1 MTANMH
7 LAEIANRDVVE
18 FPDEWFVINPES
30 AATAHSAHVVEV
42 KHGARY
48 NAPHFLYY
56 CMGDAISAEEHDL
69 IRKTAA
75 SMWPKLYHIIDM
87 EVESVYGDDG
97 RIDNL
102 HEVADAPCVG
112 VFKLPDLS
120 DSPYEDYPFDAKVIR
135 APKAIGSGD
144 E

>member
-1 MTANMH
+1 MAANMY
-7 LAEIANRDVVE
+7 LTEIANSDVVE
-18 FPDEWFVINPES
+18 FPNDWFVINPES
-30 AATAHSAHVVEV
+30 AAAAHSVHVVEV

-48 NAPHFLYY
+48 NTPHFLYY
-56 CMGDAISAEEHDL
+56 SVHDALTSEEDVL
-69 IRKTAA
+69 VRKTAA

-87 EVESVYGDDG
+87 EVEPVYGEDG
-97 RIDNL
+97 SIENL
-102 HEVADAPCVG
+102 HEAANAPCVG

-135 APKAIGSGD
+135 APKAIGSGH

>member
-75 SMWPKLYHIIDM
+75 SMWPKLYHTIDM
-87 EVESVYGDDG
+87 EVEPVYGDDG